1 MNIQDNLNNNE
12 FIINSSI
19 ISSNI
24 FNSNIFSSSNI
35 NNNNNFFFNN
45 NNNNLNNNN
54 NDDDNFFN
62 LILENN
68 NNNENESLIKE
79 NNNNNNNENN
89 STILSISIKNK
100 KRKKIKIKSYCR
112 DCFQFFENGPYS
124 KICKNHI
131 KKICNVIPCQKNN
144 ENNENLNNENKCIR
158 LFPNKNS
165 ANRHTHCVNKNE
177 VKKWKNLYEIKNCL
191 LGNKRNLEKKK
202 DENSK
207 ENSKEKNDLNNNNN
221 NNNIVNMIEKFD
233 NLNFNDKNE
242 ENKKLNDD
250 LTIEKFFNLIQKK
263 TFISNNIKKKLIKGF
278 KKKGIL
284 NLRILKLYY
293 EKNNKNW
300 NFLIEKFNNI
310 TTQIEGVSLCIEYL
324 LK

>member
-24 FNSNIFSSSNI
+24 FNSNIYPSSNI
-35 NNNNNFFFNN
+35 NNNNNFFFNINN

-54 NDDDNFFN
+54 NNDEDNFFSTN
-62 LILENN
+62 IMLENNNDKENSIKENNNENENENN
-68 NNNENESLIKE
+68 NNNRK
-79 NNNNNNNENN
+79 NNDNNNN

-112 DCFQFFENGPYS
+112 DCYQFFENGPYS

-144 ENNENLNNENKCIR
+144 NNINSNNNENINDLNNENKCIR

-202 DENSK
+202 GNE
-207 ENSKEKNDLNNNNN
+207 
-221 NNNIVNMIEKFD
+221 NNNILIMKIIM
-233 NLNFNDKNE
+233 
-242 ENKKLNDD
+242 
-250 LTIEKFFNLIQKK
+250 TIIKILIQ
-263 TFISNNIKKKLIKGF
+263 
-278 KKKGIL
+278 
-284 NLRILKLYY
+284 RLKLKKMIKII
-293 EKNNKNW
+293 KN
-300 NFLIEKFNNI
+300 
-310 TTQIEGVSLCIEYL
+310 
-324 LK
+324 

>member
-1 MNIQDNLNNNE
+1 MNIQDNLNNND
-12 FIINSSI
+12 FY
-19 ISSNI
+19 SNI
-24 FNSNIFSSSNI
+24 FNSNGF
-35 NNNNNFFFNN
+35 NNNNNFFFNINN

-131 KKICNVIPCQKNN
+131 KKICNVIPCQKNNENNENLNN